1 MMPFDPVSYS
11 LAKRAIRLAVPAER
25 INVPIS
31 RLSETYTAG
40 EEKTQ
45 LSLTGVHGYATLIHM
60 GDGDAGVI
68 TRIYLDGSLFES
80 VPADVYAFIFVTFSS
95 SLEIRG
101 YAPSAGTF
109 YRSASYISGLRR
121 VA

>member
-1 MMPFDPVSYS
+1 VPFDAVSYA
-11 LAKRAIRLAVPAER
+11 LAKKALRLAIPVER
-25 INVPIS
+25 INVTIT

-45 LSLTGVHGYATLIHM
+45 LSLTGRHGYATLVHI
-60 GDGDAGVI
+60 GDGDAGVT

-80 VPADVYAFIFVTFSS
+80 VPANVYAFIFVTFSS

-109 YRSASYISGLRR
+109 YRSASYVGGLGRS
-121 VA
+121 V